1 MSIIWIY
8 FFIIFDVFLQNIE
21 YRRIALEY
29 KVVDKVETLYLE
41 MNGIVIV
48 VTLLT
53 SKICIILLS
62 YVHILWIWE
71 KKYIKK

>member
-1 MSIIWIY
+1 MNIILIY
-8 FFIIFDVFLQNIE
+8 QQIILDVFLQTIE
-21 YRRIALEY
+21 YRLIALEY
-29 KVVDKVETLYLE
+29 KVLDMVETLYLE

-62 YVHILWIWE
+62 YVHILQT
-71 KKYIKK
+71 

>member
-29 KVVDKVETLYLE
+29 KVVDMVETMYLE
-41 MNGIVIV
+41 LNGIVIV

-53 SKICIILLS
+53 SKICIILFSL
-62 YVHILWIWE
+62 
-71 KKYIKK
+71 

>member
-1 MSIIWIY
+1 LFY
-8 FFIIFDVFLQNIE
+8 FTK
-21 YRRIALEY
+21 YRISAYIALEY
-29 KVVDKVETLYLE
+29 KVVDMVETMYLE

-62 YVHILWIWE
+62 YVHILRIWANT
-71 KKYIKK
+71 YI